1 MIIEIRNSY
10 SFSQLGKRQYQED
23 SRIPNVD
30 VIINKQK
37 FFAVCDGVGGNCCGE
52 IASNTVCDVINCEL
66 KQFDLINDTFSDSD
80 FSNVL
85 YKVYNALD
93 NVANN
98 DNKDMGTTLSFIA
111 FHQEGAM
118 LAHIGDSRIY
128 QIRPNAGIVYRS
140 EDHSLVNEMIKA
152 GIISPEE
159 ALHHPRRHV
168 INRAMSPLIAGRGR
182 SSATVFHTTDVKP
195 NDIFLL
201 CSDGVTDTLSDSDIE
216 NILSQKMSLQ
226 KRVDLLSKRC
236 IDSDDNNTG
245 IIIEIG
251 DVKETPMNG
260 ITYTTQVEANSSGHK
275 SLIRRI
281 LEIFK

>member
-10 SFSQLGKRQYQED
+10 SFSQLGKRQSQED

-30 VIINKQK
+30 VISNEQK
-37 FFAVCDGVGGNCCGE
+37 FFAICDGVGGNCCGE
-52 IASNTVCDVINCEL
+52 IASNTVCDAINCEL
-66 KQFDLINDTFSDSD
+66 KQFNLINDTFNDSV
-80 FSNVL
+80 FSNIL

-93 NVANN
+93 SVANN
-98 DNKDMGTTLSFIA
+98 DNKDMGTTLSFMA
-111 FHQEGAM
+111 FHQDGVM
-118 LAHIGDSRIY
+118 LAHIGDSRVY
-128 QIRPNAGIVYRS
+128 QIRPNTGIVYRS

-168 INRAMSPLIAGRGR
+168 INRVMSPLIAGRGR
-182 SSATVFHTTDVKP
+182 SPATVFHTTDVKS

-201 CSDGVTDTLSDSDIE
+201 CSDGVTDTLSDSNIE
-216 NILSQKMSLQ
+216 NILSQKISLQ
-226 KRVDLLSKRC
+226 ERVDLLSKRC
-236 IDSDDNNTG
+236 IDSDDNNTC

-251 DVKETPMNG
+251 EVKYAPMNG
-260 ITYTTQVEANSSGHK
+260 ISYTTQVEANSPGHK